1 MIPKFRAWDKRKNVM
16 RDVAVLHFT
25 KNGKTNSI
33 EYWINPTELK
43 SYHVRNID
51 LMQSTGLKDKNGV
64 EIFEGDVVLVSVQ
77 NGFDYLDNKVC
88 IVKNSIDYSGLVC
101 ATVDEDLEYR
111 IFNTELFE
119 EYTYEVIGNIYEN
132 SELLGTMPKIFAIK
146 ADSDD
151 QGWMDSFNGWNDSNY
166 SLNQKID
173 EKEAEVLESKI
184 DKFNQEVAC
193 GPAIRLEEQ

>member
-1 MIPKFRAWDKRKNVM
+1 MIPRFRAWYTPFKGEKFGQEMKYGQAGRLITHTEMAPDKYV
-16 RDVAVLHFT
+16 
-25 KNGKTNSI
+25 
-33 EYWINPTELK
+33 
-43 SYHVRNID
+43 

-64 EIFEGDVVLVSVQ
+64 EIFEGDVVLVSVR

-132 SELLGTMPKIFAIK
+132 SELLER
-146 ADSDD
+146 S
-151 QGWMDSFNGWNDSNY
+151 
-166 SLNQKID
+166 
-173 EKEAEVLESKI
+173 
-184 DKFNQEVAC
+184 
-193 GPAIRLEEQ
+193 

>member
-1 MIPKFRAWDKRKNVM
+1 MIPRFRAWYTPFKGEKFGQEMKYGQAGRLITHTEMAPDKYV
-16 RDVAVLHFT
+16 
-25 KNGKTNSI
+25 
-33 EYWINPTELK
+33 
-43 SYHVRNID
+43 

-64 EIFEGDVVLVSVQ
+64 EIFEGDVVLVSVR

-132 SELLGTMPKIFAIK
+132 SELL
-146 ADSDD
+146 
-151 QGWMDSFNGWNDSNY
+151 
-166 SLNQKID
+166 
-173 EKEAEVLESKI
+173 
-184 DKFNQEVAC
+184 
-193 GPAIRLEEQ
+193 EEQR

>member
-1 MIPKFRAWDKRKNVM
+1 MILKYRAWNKKTQSFIDYGDLVLDLRSGKIYAGDIGLVESTI
-16 RDVAVLHFT
+16 DVT
-25 KNGKTNSI
+25 DQI
-33 EYWINPTELK
+33 E
-43 SYHVRNID
+43 

-64 EIFEGDVVLVSVQ
+64 EIFEGDVVLVSVR

-132 SELLGTMPKIFAIK
+132 PELLEGT
-146 ADSDD
+146 
-151 QGWMDSFNGWNDSNY
+151 
-166 SLNQKID
+166 
-173 EKEAEVLESKI
+173 E
-184 DKFNQEVAC
+184 
-193 GPAIRLEEQ
+193 